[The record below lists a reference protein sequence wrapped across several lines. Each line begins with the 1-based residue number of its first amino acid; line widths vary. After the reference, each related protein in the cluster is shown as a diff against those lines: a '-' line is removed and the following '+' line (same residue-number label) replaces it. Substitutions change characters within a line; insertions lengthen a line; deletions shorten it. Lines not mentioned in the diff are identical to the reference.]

1 MSNLSLGC
9 QARDEYRG
17 AIDYVIASRCD
28 TLGSMDRDLD
38 DADYRRLLQFRIS
51 LRRFLHWSEEQAERA
66 GLTPAQHQL
75 LLAIRGHD
83 GEQGPTIGDVAGY
96 LLLRHHSVVGLVDRA
111 ERAGLVQR
119 QEDSGDRRVVRL
131 RLTPQGSGLLQQ
143 LTSLHLEE
151 IQRLTPRIQELSQG
165 LEP

>member
-1 MSNLSLGC
+1 MNG
-9 QARDEYRG
+9 
-17 AIDYVIASRCD
+17 
-28 TLGSMDRDLD
+28 DLD

-83 GEQGPTIGDVAGY
+83 GEQGPTIGEVAGY

-119 QEDSGDRRVVRL
+119 HEDSGDRRVVRL
-131 RLTPQGSGLLQQ
+131 RLTPQGASLLQQ
-143 LTSLHLEE
+143 LAAQHLEE

>member
-1 MSNLSLGC
+1 
-9 QARDEYRG
+9 
-17 AIDYVIASRCD
+17 
-28 TLGSMDRDLD
+28 MDRDLD

-75 LLAIRGHD
+75 LLAIRGHN

-96 LLLRHHSVVGLVDRA
+96 LLLRHHSAVGLVDRA

-131 RLTPQGSGLLQQ
+131 RLTPQGAGLLQQ

-151 IQRLTPRIQELSQG
+151 IQRMSPRIQELSQG

>member
-1 MSNLSLGC
+1 MNG
-9 QARDEYRG
+9 
-17 AIDYVIASRCD
+17 
-28 TLGSMDRDLD
+28 DLD

-51 LRRFLHWSEEQAERA
+51 LRRFLHWSEEQAEQA

-75 LLAIRGHD
+75 LLAIKGHD

-96 LLLRHHSVVGLVDRA
+96 LLLRHHSAVGLVDRA
-111 ERAGLVQR
+111 ERAGLVRR

-131 RLTPQGSGLLQQ
+131 RLTEQAEELLHR

-151 IQRLTPRIQELSQG
+151 IQRLAPRIQELSQG

>member
-1 MSNLSLGC
+1 
-9 QARDEYRG
+9 
-17 AIDYVIASRCD
+17 
-28 TLGSMDRDLD
+28 MDRDLD

-83 GEQGPTIGDVAGY
+83 GGQGPTIGDVAGY
-96 LLLRHHSVVGLVDRA
+96 LLLRHHSAVGLVDRA
-111 ERAGLVQR
+111 ERGGLVQR
-119 QEDSGDRRVVRL
+119 QEDAGDRRVVRL
-131 RLTPQGSGLLQQ
+131 RLTPQGEGLLQQ

-151 IQRLTPRIQELSQG
+151 MQRLTPRIQELSQG

>member
-1 MSNLSLGC
+1 MRYTREMN
-9 QARDEYRG
+9 
-17 AIDYVIASRCD
+17 
-28 TLGSMDRDLD
+28 RDLD

-83 GEQGPTIGDVAGY
+83 GEQGPTIGDIAGY
-96 LLLRHHSVVGLVDRA
+96 LLLRHHSAVGLIDRA

-131 RLTPQGSGLLQQ
+131 RLTPQGEGFLQQ

-151 IQRLTPRIQELSQG
+151 IQRLAPRIQELSQG